1 MLAGTP
7 SSTLPPT
14 AALSP
19 DTLAERAAAVLQQ
32 AILAGD
38 LAPDARLRIADL
50 ARQFGIGATPLRE
63 GLSRLVSHGLVLAS
77 GQRGF
82 RVAPMSREDLEDIVR
97 ARTVIE
103 LEALRL
109 AMAHGDDLWEAQ
121 IVACLHR
128 MRRFTARS
136 QQDFSEGVAE
146 FDAVHKQFHTAL
158 IAACGSPR
166 LLEMHA
172 MLYDQAYRYRRVMM
186 TCFKL
191 PATLDDEHQELVDLV
206 LQRQVEPA
214 CRKLAEH
221 LASTILIVYP
231 AGSDLADA
239 NKYKVINPEETTTH
253 EKPDEGPRRRRAG
266 GRRRV

>member
-1 MLAGTP
+1 MLAAP
-7 SSTLPPT
+7 STALPPGPV
-14 AALSP
+14 LSP

-32 AILAGD
+32 AILSGD

-63 GLSRLVSHGLVLAS
+63 GLSRLVSQGLVLAS

-82 RVAPMSREDLEDIVR
+82 RVAPMSRADLEDIVR

-109 AMAHGDDLWEAQ
+109 SMARGDDLWEGQ

-166 LLEMHA
+166 LLEMHDT
-172 MLYDQAYRYRRVMM
+172 LYDQAYRYRRVMM
-186 TCFKL
+186 SWFKL
-191 PATLDDEHQELVDLV
+191 PATLDDEHEELADYV
-206 LQRQVEPA
+206 LQRQAEPA

-221 LASTILIVYP
+221 LASTLLIVYP
-231 AGSDLADA
+231 TGGALADA
-239 NKYKVINPEETTTH
+239 KYKAINPEETTTH
-253 EKPDEGPRRRRAG
+253 EKPDEGPRRRGTG